1 MNYKMIY
8 DMLIEKGKSRTKID
22 GYFERH
28 HIIPRCCGGTNDD
41 DNLVNLTA
49 KEHYVAHHLLVK
61 IYEHSKFYSKLI
73 CAFRYMTVG
82 HAGKRLSTAY
92 DYDYMRKLFS
102 ENHPC
107 KDPECKLE
115 ISESLKQYYEKTD
128 DARSKLAEQ
137 ARSYWQN
144 LSDEEKNARNAAIS
158 QHWQNLS
165 EAEKNERINKTKQGL
180 LTFYKNLADA
190 ERDEVFKNL
199 RITTKTAEFR
209 EHQREAALA
218 FWNSLS
224 DAERQLHIDKL
235 QKGHT
240 DISRQKQ
247 SASLKKFLSSLTAE
261 ELSARAKHSFGNC
274 DQKKRGE
281 AISKAKKGK
290 KTKQNEIMGNRF
302 ADMSDEEFS
311 KYLSSKSHY
320 VWKKYTNLRL
330 KVLHDRT
337 KNANS

>member
-1 MNYKMIY
+1 M
-8 DMLIEKGKSRTKID
+8 MLA
-22 GYFERH
+22 
-28 HIIPRCCGGTNDD
+28 
-41 DNLVNLTA
+41 VNW
-49 KEHYVAHHLLVK
+49 
-61 IYEHSKFYSKLI
+61 
-73 CAFRYMTVG
+73 
-82 HAGKRLSTAY
+82 
-92 DYDYMRKLFS
+92 
-102 ENHPC
+102 
-107 KDPECKLE
+107 
-115 ISESLKQYYEKTD
+115 LKKT
-128 DARSKLAEQ
+128 
-137 ARSYWQN
+137 RSYWQN

-158 QHWQNLS
+158 KHWQNLS
-165 EAEKNERINKTKQGL
+165 EAEKNDRINKTKQGL
-180 LTFYKNLADA
+180 LTFYKNLTDT

-199 RITTKTAEFR
+199 RITAKTAEFR

-224 DAERQLHIDKL
+224 DEERQLHIDKL

-337 KNANS
+337 KNANN